1 MQPIIKYTLGKLL
14 NQVTRLLSNSP
25 TARLDAEVLTSFV
38 CQLSR
43 EQLITQDRSEIS
55 PAEYNHLQQLTARRQ
70 NGEPIAY
77 ITGEREFYS
86 LTLAVN
92 THTLIPRPETEC
104 LVDLALKQIP
114 ENISMRI
121 VDLGTG
127 CGAIALAIAKNRPDC
142 QIIATDYS
150 DDALAM
156 AKRNA
161 ENLSI
166 ANIEFCHGNW
176 FAALNHT
183 PVHLI
188 LSNPPYIAENDVH
201 LSRGDVRFEP
211 GSALIA
217 GPDGLDDIKIIA
229 NHAQQ
234 YLLPEGILMIEHGA
248 QQTKDIN
255 YIFSKAGGI
264 NISCHQDLAG
274 LDRVSTCNF

>member
-1 MQPIIKYTLGKLL
+1 MQPIIKHTLGELL
-14 NQVTRLLSNSP
+14 NQVARLLSNSP

-55 PAEYNHLQQLTARRQ
+55 PAEYNHLQQLAARRQ

-104 LVDLALKQIP
+104 LVDLALEQIP

-248 QQTKDIN
+248 QQAKDIN

-264 NISCHQDLAG
+264 NISCRQDLAG
-274 LDRVSTCNF
+274 LDRVSACNF